1 MTIQEVFQKHS
12 GVISVCMV
20 DDEEGAKEL
29 KEFHKEFNEEFII
42 VPKEQWCVMF
52 YIPWDGGNPE
62 VTGPFNSEEEAKLF
76 IENWE
81 AKREANIEQYL
92 IDNPNK
98 NIDDIP
104 SGPILVA
111 KKLKF
116 SKSNQDLI
124 NEIRKVRIKNENNI
138 L

>member
-1 MTIQEVFQKHS
+1 MELESIVNSIIDIYSGGSNDLEKSLVINEAVQK
-12 GVISVCMV
+12 
-20 DDEEGAKEL
+20 
-29 KEFHKEFNEEFII
+29 FNEEYII
-42 VPKEQWCVMF
+42 VPKEQWCVLF
-52 YIPWDGGNPE
+52 YTPWDGGDPE

-92 IDNPNK
+92 IDNPNE
-98 NIDDIP
+98 NIDDIS

-124 NEIRKVRIKNENNI
+124 NEIRKVGIKNENNI

>member
-1 MTIQEVFQKHS
+1 MTIDQIVNTIFDIVK
-12 GVISVCMV
+12 IKMV
-20 DDEEGAKEL
+20 DEEEGDKL
-29 KEFHKEFNEEFII
+29 IKEFHKEFNKKFII
-42 VPKEQWCVMF
+42 APKEQWCVLF
-52 YIPWDGGNPE
+52 YKPWDGGDPE

-81 AKREANIEQYL
+81 AKREGTIEQYL

-98 NIDDIP
+98 DIDDIP

-116 SKSNQDLI
+116 NNTNQEIIDK
-124 NEIRKVRIKNENNI
+124 IRKVGIK
-138 L
+138 

>member
-1 MTIQEVFQKHS
+1 MELESIVNSIIDIYSGGLNDLEKSLVINEAVQK
-12 GVISVCMV
+12 
-20 DDEEGAKEL
+20 
-29 KEFHKEFNEEFII
+29 FNEEYII
-42 VPKEQWCVMF
+42 VPKEQWCVLF
-52 YIPWDGGNPE
+52 YTPWDGGNPE

-81 AKREANIEQYL
+81 AKREGTIEQYL

-98 NIDDIP
+98 DIDDIP

-116 SKSNQDLI
+116 NNTNQ
-124 NEIRKVRIKNENNI
+124 EIIDKIRRN

>member
-1 MTIQEVFQKHS
+1 MKIENIIDSIINTCSDGSSDSEKSLVINEVIRK
-12 GVISVCMV
+12 
-20 DDEEGAKEL
+20 
-29 KEFHKEFNEEFII
+29 FNEEYII
-42 VPKEQWCVMF
+42 VPKEQWCVLF
-52 YIPWDGGNPE
+52 YTPWDGGDPE

-81 AKREANIEQYL
+81 AKREGTIEQYL

-98 NIDDIP
+98 DIDDIP

-116 SKSNQDLI
+116 NNTNQ
-124 NEIRKVRIKNENNI
+124 EIIDKIRRN